1 MFTEHCDQARRRFWA
16 SLPKKHLGSTFKIF
30 QNPLQFGSGNEK
42 LRSEIR
48 VQGSLRHSFG
58 RLLQKKNYRQ
68 HGKLPRSATIC
79 GLLSMRTTSTYI
91 VERNVDALI
100 HVHYIVQLQRNKSI
114 CSTKRDIIT
123 LFSRFISLLG
133 KTVHSLVNEFH
144 SFLAIFTILVMVK
157 ILLNCF
163 LKNSDGKNFTQL
175 LFEKTVMVKI
185 LLNCF
190 LKKQWW

>member
-1 MFTEHCDQARRRFWA
+1 MFTEHCDQGRRRFWA

-48 VQGSLRHSFG
+48 IQGSLRHFFG

-100 HVHYIVQLQRNKSI
+100 HVHYIVQLQRFDLCCW
-114 CSTKRDIIT
+114 CSSSNTSFFKLVTGVVIT
-123 LFSRFISLLG
+123 LPSENNGRISF
-133 KTVHSLVNEFH
+133 TTLVKRRRKASQQKH
-144 SFLAIFTILVMVK
+144 
-157 ILLNCF
+157 
-163 LKNSDGKNFTQL
+163 LK
-175 LFEKTVMVKI
+175 
-185 LLNCF
+185 
-190 LKKQWW
+190 

>member
-1 MFTEHCDQARRRFWA
+1 MALSA
-16 SLPKKHLGSTFKIF
+16 
-30 QNPLQFGSGNEK
+30 
-42 LRSEIR
+42 LR
-48 VQGSLRHSFG
+48 VLREF
-58 RLLQKKNYRQ
+58 
-68 HGKLPRSATIC
+68 
-79 GLLSMRTTSTYI
+79 
-91 VERNVDALI
+91 
-100 HVHYIVQLQRNKSI
+100 

-190 LKKQWW
+190 LKKQ

>member
-1 MFTEHCDQARRRFWA
+1 MAGQ
-16 SLPKKHLGSTFKIF
+16 FK
-30 QNPLQFGSGNEK
+30 
-42 LRSEIR
+42 
-48 VQGSLRHSFG
+48 
-58 RLLQKKNYRQ
+58 LL
-68 HGKLPRSATIC
+68 
-79 GLLSMRTTSTYI
+79 
-91 VERNVDALI
+91 
-100 HVHYIVQLQRNKSI
+100 

-190 LKKQWW
+190 LKNSEIFLPTSVMVF